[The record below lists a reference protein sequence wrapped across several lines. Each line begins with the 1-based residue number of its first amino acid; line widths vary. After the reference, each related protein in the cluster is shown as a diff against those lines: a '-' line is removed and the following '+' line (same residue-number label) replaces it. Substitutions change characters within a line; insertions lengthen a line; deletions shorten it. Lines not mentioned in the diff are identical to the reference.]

1 MTSESKRAERPS
13 QGPLGGSSPDADAD
27 RAAAAEGVEKAAPT
41 DAEEHTESAAQ
52 AAAPADTVVGAGQL
66 AAELEDARASVDE
79 LKERFL
85 RAKAEAENVRRRA
98 ENDVASAR
106 KFAIERF
113 AAEMLAVKDSL
124 DLARSVELGENDS
137 PAVAQ
142 MLEGLELTLKQM
154 GSVFDR
160 FAIREVAPEKGEKF
174 DPELHQAMTTQPS
187 EDVEPNHVLSVM
199 QKGYTLNDRLLRP
212 AMVIVAARPAAQD
225 EASS

>member
-1 MTSESKRAERPS
+1 MTSESKRSERPS
-13 QGPLGGSSPDADAD
+13 QGPPGDSSPDADAD
-27 RAAAAEGVEKAAPT
+27 RAAAEEAAPPDT
-41 DAEEHTESAAQ
+41 EEHAASAAQ
-52 AAAPADTVVGAGQL
+52 AAAPVDTAVDARQL

-79 LKERFL
+79 LNERFL

-225 EASS
+225 EPSS